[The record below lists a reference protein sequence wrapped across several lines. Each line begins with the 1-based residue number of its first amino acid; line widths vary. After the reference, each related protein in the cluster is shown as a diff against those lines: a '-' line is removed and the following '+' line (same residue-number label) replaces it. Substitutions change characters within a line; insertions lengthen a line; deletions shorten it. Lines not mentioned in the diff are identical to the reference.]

1 VNLIDGEVKF
11 VWYESSSGAE
21 IPSGGA
27 VHSLTNFN
35 YSIVPTPIEKAA
47 GTEIRVAFWNV
58 NRRLDQAG
66 AQNSIERILLAIQPD
81 IIGFSEV
88 DDVSASFVAG
98 LLDSWL
104 PLVGGGWQVIKD
116 DYDLIRLEKSKFRKS
131 FVAVFDLIHMDPE
144 IYKLASDKKM
154 LDIYFKYIE
163 GDASELDIEYAN
175 NQLTQIL
182 KSLGL
187 GVLVALPFS
196 PITIPYL
203 IKKSEELGIDII
215 PNWYKRL

>member
-1 VNLIDGEVKF
+1 MNTNKLQKYILKIK
-11 VWYESSSGAE
+11 ES
-21 IPSGGA
+21 
-27 VHSLTNFN
+27 F
-35 YSIVPTPIEKAA
+35 
-47 GTEIRVAFWNV
+47 
-58 NRRLDQAG
+58 
-66 AQNSIERILLAIQPD
+66 
-81 IIGFSEV
+81 
-88 DDVSASFVAG
+88 
-98 LLDSWL
+98 
-104 PLVGGGWQVIKD
+104 
-116 DYDLIRLEKSKFRKS
+116 LE
-131 FVAVFDLIHMDPE
+131 E
-144 IYKLASDKKM
+144 SDENKKM

-203 IKKSEELGIDII
+203 IKKTEELGIDII